1 MKECD
6 GGIII
11 NLLYWAHPQ
20 EEAQCGQK
28 PERQRAEEGL
38 AQGQDGR
45 YSARFAARADKR
57 TERYSH
63 TLPEACSRQE
73 DARYKGCA
81 FAPFEMAADA
91 ASGWVLLELEEG
103 KHVPA
108 ASKISDVSVPT
119 GSMVNMVILDMDAYA
134 EKYGS
139 KAVRKNITIPAWLNT
154 YGEKNNINF
163 SHLLSEA
170 LLKQVQEA

>member
-1 MKECD
+1 LKECD

-81 FAPFEMAADA
+81 FAPFEMAADDMLDHDSPTCSIFGNNA
-91 ASGWVLLELEEG
+91 WWMVQALDGVYRFSSGLE
-103 KHVPA
+103 H
-108 ASKISDVSVPT
+108 
-119 GSMVNMVILDMDAYA
+119 
-134 EKYGS
+134 
-139 KAVRKNITIPAWLNT
+139 
-154 YGEKNNINF
+154 
-163 SHLLSEA
+163 LSE
-170 LLKQVQEA
+170 LP